1 VLTFEANVTSN
12 IFDEMGIYWAEMADK
27 NQTEKQL
34 QFLKSHLKTVG
45 YVLDLACGTGR
56 HSIPL
61 NQQGYGMV
69 GMDVSL
75 KLLRIAKQRS
85 SSVEVVL
92 GDMRHLPF
100 KTGAFTAGVSMDTS
114 FGYLPSEAD
123 DSVSLAEVRRVIFHH
138 GTFVIDVFNR
148 EELTAKY
155 RGKNQSSKWKEYP
168 TFFLKQERT
177 VNQSGEYLIDL
188 WTIHDKEN
196 GRLEIFEHSVRL
208 YELNKLTW
216 LLEEAGFAITV
227 IYGSY
232 EEEDFGPNSPQLII
246 VAQVK

>member
-1 VLTFEANVTSN
+1 MSNV
-12 IFDEMGIYWAEMADK
+12 FDEMGIYWAEMADK

-34 QFLKSHLKTVG
+34 QFLKNHLKTEG
-45 YVLDLACGTGR
+45 YILDLACGTGR

-61 NQQGYGMV
+61 NQQGYRMV
-69 GMDVSL
+69 GLDVSV

-85 SSVEVVL
+85 RTVEVVL

-123 DSVSLAEVRRVIFHH
+123 DRASLAEVRRVIFQQ

-148 EELTAKY
+148 EELTSKY

-168 TFFLKQERT
+168 GFFLKQERT
-177 VNQSGEYLIDL
+177 VSQNSEYLIDM
-188 WTIHDKEN
+188 WTIRDKQN

-208 YELNKLTW
+208 YESEKINRF
-216 LLEEAGFAITV
+216 AGTSRFCDH
-227 IYGSY
+227 S
-232 EEEDFGPNSPQLII
+232 DLWQL
-246 VAQVK
+246 